1 MEQQNERKM
10 DLRNKFQAFLLMP
23 AIIMII
29 AWALYFVFNL
39 GRMNMQGLFPV
50 IAAPLILCWVCNP
63 FFEINEYKEM
73 FYEDA
78 DMPLKDKIMKY
89 RPTLAGYAVTTIGI
103 AVCALLLHYK

>member
-10 DLRNKFQAFLLMP
+10 DWRNKFQAFVLMP
-23 AIIMII
+23 AIIMLV
-29 AWALYFVFNL
+29 AWTLYFIFTL

-50 IAAPLILCWVCNP
+50 IAAPLILCWICNP

-78 DMPLKDKIMKY
+78 DMTLKDKIMKY
-89 RPTLAGYAVTTIGI
+89 RPTLGGYAATTIGI
-103 AVCALLLHYK
+103 AVWALILHYK